1 MSGIVRTLRA
11 QVVVLVTLFSCCSG
25 CAVFVQNRYS
35 VFGFGGL
42 ETDSAE
48 RARLWSLAL
57 LVGVALCSAAAGA
70 ACYWLVH
77 KRRARRQKQGAFAQG
92 LPVVTL
98 SAEAHRETYETAT

>member
-1 MSGIVRTLRA
+1 MSRIVRALRA
-11 QVVVLVTLFSCCSG
+11 QVVVLVTLLSCCSG

-35 VFGFGGL
+35 VFGFGAF
-42 ETDSAE
+42 ETESAE
-48 RARLWSLAL
+48 QARFWSLTL

-77 KRRARRQKQGAFAQG
+77 KRRAHRQKQGAFAQG
-92 LPVVTL
+92 VPVVTL